1 MDFVKDLIL
10 IISYQVMYILFA
22 NKSNGPVSVRAISPN
37 SIPIIPVKKVESS
50 TIIDNI
56 IFWIIC
62 CVLLGSFLLFL
73 LKEKIII
80 AENDESII
88 SDSSLKNP
96 VKENTI

>member
-1 MDFVKDLIL
+1 MDLIKNLIL

-22 NKSNGPVSVRAISPN
+22 NKSNGPGSVSTTRPN

-62 CVLLGSFLLFL
+62 CVLLGSLL
-73 LKEKIII
+73 
-80 AENDESII
+80 
-88 SDSSLKNP
+88 
-96 VKENTI
+96 